1 MVPATF
7 HVFSVRFY
15 LDEKIFYTLLVLL
28 VTYIM
33 SVWPPLTHWYFN
45 LHSVHNTSRTICIFG
60 NIVAA
65 QIISARPNIQKSM
78 RAFCRFCE
86 DCLHCPAMSVS
97 GKGES
102 TPWRPHRCNRGNA
115 QYIPETWVG
124 GREHVGG
131 GCFNFQKDKI
141 VDDTDLTCNH
151 LQINRLLLRLK
162 HITNR
167 HKN

>member
-1 MVPATF
+1 MILPGLKK
-7 HVFSVRFY
+7 Y
-15 LDEKIFYTLLVLL
+15 LTLALLVLL

-33 SVWPPLTHWYFN
+33 SVWPPLAHWYFK
-45 LHSVHNTSRTICIFG
+45 LHSVHNTSRTICMFG

-65 QIISARPNIQKSM
+65 QMISARPNIQRSV

-115 QYIPETWVG
+115 QYIPETWA
-124 GREHVGG
+124 GG
-131 GCFNFQKDKI
+131 GNMWAEGVSTFKRTKLWTILTWFVSIYKLIGYCSDLNTLPTDTETNFFS
-141 VDDTDLTCNH
+141 
-151 LQINRLLLRLK
+151 
-162 HITNR
+162 
-167 HKN
+167 HK